1 MWNISSRNGNG
12 CTSYT
17 TLKMYNVSETNNIVT
32 AADAAS
38 QTFEK
43 VAGLRLIAA
52 ENTEYTKNVCQLK
65 RTTY

>member
-1 MWNISSRNGNG
+1 
-12 CTSYT
+12 
-17 TLKMYNVSETNNIVT
+17 MYNVTEASNIVT

-43 VAGLRLIAA
+43 VAWLCFIAA

-65 RTTY
+65 HGTYLALHT